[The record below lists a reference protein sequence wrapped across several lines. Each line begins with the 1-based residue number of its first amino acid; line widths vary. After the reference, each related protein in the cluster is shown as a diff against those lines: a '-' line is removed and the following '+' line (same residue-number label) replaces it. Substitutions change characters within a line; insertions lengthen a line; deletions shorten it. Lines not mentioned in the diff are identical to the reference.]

1 MRKSLIATALL
12 ATLPMIGTAQAEG
25 PHSLSGN
32 ITLTTDYVFRGISQ
46 SQGQPALQGGFDYA
60 HESGFYIG
68 TWASNVG
75 WVDDMAKKNNS
86 MEIDLYLGYAGE
98 AGPISYD
105 VGAIRYFYPGSSI
118 SGVAT
123 PDSTEVYIALGWEF
137 IELKY
142 SHAVSKYLF
151 GWTGTNSN
159 STRNSNY
166 LELNADYEFAAGW
179 TASAHVG
186 RQIIKKN
193 GGASYADWAVLYR
206 TNAQSRVLEEMMVR
220 AGIPYKVFGGLRF
233 YDRKEVRDVIA
244 YLRVIVNPADDV
256 SLRRIINQPKRAIGD
271 ATIAELQQHASNSR
285 RYTRGADCLW
295 Q

>member
-186 RQIIKKN
+186 RQIIKNN
-193 GGASYADWAVLYR
+193 GSASYADWAVGISKDVGFGTVALTYSDSDADGSCSKFEPYCFGD
-206 TNAQSRVLEEMMVR
+206 TGKNAAGDRFVLS
-220 AGIPYKVFGGLRF
+220 FS
-233 YDRKEVRDVIA
+233 KEF
-244 YLRVIVNPADDV
+244 
-256 SLRRIINQPKRAIGD
+256 
-271 ATIAELQQHASNSR
+271 
-285 RYTRGADCLW
+285 
-295 Q
+295 

>member
-12 ATLPMIGTAQAEG
+12 AALPMIGTAQAEG

-75 WVDDMAKKNNS
+75 WVDDVAKKNNS

-123 PDSTEVYIALGWEF
+123 PDSTEVYVALGWEF

-151 GWTGTNSN
+151 GWTGTNTD

-193 GGASYADWAVLYR
+193 GGASYADWAVGISKDVGFGTVALTYSDSDADGSCSKGEPYCFGD
-206 TNAQSRVLEEMMVR
+206 TGKNAAGDRFVLS
-220 AGIPYKVFGGLRF
+220 FS
-233 YDRKEVRDVIA
+233 KEF
-244 YLRVIVNPADDV
+244 
-256 SLRRIINQPKRAIGD
+256 
-271 ATIAELQQHASNSR
+271 
-285 RYTRGADCLW
+285 
-295 Q
+295 